1 MLEEWAPRDRMLDR
15 DAALAELTSR
25 YFAGHGPATLQ
36 DFVWWSVS
44 EVTDRFGRI
53 TIMKPCF

>member
-1 MLEEWAPRDRMLDR
+1 MLDR